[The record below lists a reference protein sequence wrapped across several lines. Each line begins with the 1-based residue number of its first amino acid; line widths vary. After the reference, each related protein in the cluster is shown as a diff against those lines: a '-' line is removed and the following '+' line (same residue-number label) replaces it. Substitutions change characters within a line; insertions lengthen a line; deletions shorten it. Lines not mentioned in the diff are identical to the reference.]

1 MPIRREVRWVYPTDW
16 RELSI
21 AIRFKRAQ
29 GCCEHCGRPHG
40 KTVAH
45 LGDGRWWDEER
56 QAWRC
61 DKGRAVRRLLA
72 PVADGVPKKTMRVVL
87 ATAHL
92 NTTRAMTVRPT
103 FAPCFNA
110 AIFLHDKEEHRIRR
124 RLTYRARKALGDLFT
139 GPYPS

>member
-92 NTTRAMTVRPT
+92 NHDPSDDRPANLRALFQRCHIPARQGG
-103 FAPCFNA
+103 APDPSQA
-110 AIFLHDKEEHRIRR
+110 
-124 RLTYRARKALGDLFT
+124 DLPGT
-139 GPYPS
+139 QGPG